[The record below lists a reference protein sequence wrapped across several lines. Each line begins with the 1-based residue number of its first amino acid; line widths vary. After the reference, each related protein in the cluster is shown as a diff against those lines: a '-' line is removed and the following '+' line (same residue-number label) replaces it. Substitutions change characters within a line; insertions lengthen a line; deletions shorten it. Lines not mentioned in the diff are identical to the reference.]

1 VETITAEDLCRY
13 VNRPEGAPFKPV
25 PRIKCASGLVLSV
38 QVGSGLYCTPRVDHA
53 VEYTEVEV
61 GFPSSGITE
70 LMPYAEGAGY
80 DDPID
85 YVGTVYPYVPIEIV
99 VGIINRHGGCEDI
112 GGPETPSHLLNKEV
126 SQDTEEVEVE
136 EFNYSHNNSG
146 GVDWLGR
153 AQWDALLLAGW
164 EVRWRFPNDRDKGAY
179 GADKEFATIE
189 DAKEEWTRL
198 TGGNLEERGC
208 DCCGPPHH
216 IY

>member
-1 VETITAEDLCRY
+1 
-13 VNRPEGAPFKPV
+13 
-25 PRIKCASGLVLSV
+25 
-38 QVGSGLYCTPRVDHA
+38 

-112 GGPETPSHLLNKEV
+112 SGPQTPSSLLN
-126 SQDTEEVEVE
+126 EEPEAEYEVE
-136 EFNYSHNNSG
+136 EFPVGTYKLVKKLELFEYSHNNSG

-198 TGGNLEERGC
+198 TGGNLEERG
-208 DCCGPPHH
+208 
-216 IY
+216 